1 VPLTWQDTPWPT
13 AYSEERSA
21 SVPDLGTYGPLL
33 TPAVAC
39 WTIRHVSQRIE
50 YRWRGPVT
58 DTEMVALVAAHG
70 GRAAAGWWD
79 QVRPYSLGWVTA
91 RLPGGSLVGFVNVA
105 WDGGDHAFL
114 LDTKVAGAHQ
124 RRGIATALV
133 GQAVRHAK
141 ATGCEWLHVD
151 FEQHLAAFYSDA
163 CGFRPT
169 PAGLIHLP
177 THGNDRKP
185 AG

>member
-1 VPLTWQDTPWPT
+1 
-13 AYSEERSA
+13 
-21 SVPDLGTYGPLL
+21 L

-151 FEQHLAAFYSDA
+151 FEQHLAAFYFDA

-185 AG
+185 AV